1 MTTTAGALADQL
13 RHLLGPDRLLE
24 GDLARNLYSHDGS
37 IVGGDCGIVALP
49 ETTDEVAACMRMAHE
64 LGVDVVPR
72 GSGTGLTGGAVPLE
86 GGLVIS
92 LARMRE
98 MGEVDVANACMW
110 VQPGVLNLDVSTAIA
125 HLGLHYAPD
134 PSSQQACSIGGN
146 VGTNAGGPH
155 CLAYGVTVQHVLGVE
170 MVRPDGEVVILGGV
184 APDPPGYDLR
194 GVVVG
199 AEGTVGIV
207 TRVLLRLTPLPPDV
221 RTMLLDFLSVSD
233 ASAVVQAI
241 IAAGV
246 IPAALEMMDRN
257 MTMAVEEFVHAGL
270 PTDAAA
276 LLLVEVDG
284 TAAEVDTAT
293 EVVERV
299 AREHGV
305 RTVRVAQDEDERALL
320 WKARKTAFGAVARV
334 KPSYYLHDCVVPR
347 TRLVE
352 VMEAIGEITEREGV
366 LCLNVFHAGDGN
378 LHPIIAL
385 DRSDPDETARAMRA
399 GDQIVRAC
407 VAMGGT
413 LSGEHGIGVEKR
425 DYMPLV
431 FDHDDLEAQ
440 ACVRRAFDPDG
451 HMNPDKVLPT
461 GTRCGEV
468 GLADTQVPEGTWI

>member
-1 MTTTAGALADQL
+1 
-13 RHLLGPDRLLE
+13 
-24 GDLARNLYSHDGS
+24 
-37 IVGGDCGIVALP
+37 
-49 ETTDEVAACMRMAHE
+49 
-64 LGVDVVPR
+64 
-72 GSGTGLTGGAVPLE
+72 
-86 GGLVIS
+86 
-92 LARMRE
+92 MRE
-98 MGEVDVANACMW
+98 MGEVDVANSCMW
-110 VQPGVLNLDVSTAIA
+110 VQPGVLNLDVSTAVA

-170 MVRPDGEVVILGGV
+170 MVRPDGEVVVLGGV
-184 APDPPGYDLR
+184 APDAPGYDLR

-199 AEGTVGIV
+199 AEGTVGVV

-221 RTMLLDFLSVSD
+221 RTMLLDFATVAE
-233 ASAVVQAI
+233 ASAVVQGI

-257 MTMAVEEFVHAGL
+257 MALAVEEFVHAGL

-284 TAAEVDTAT
+284 TPAEVAT
-293 EVVERV
+293 FTQVVERV

-305 RTVRVAQDEDERALL
+305 RTVRVAQDEEERALL

-347 TRLVE
+347 TKLVE
-352 VMEAIGEITEREGV
+352 IMEAIGEITERENV
-366 LCLNVFHAGDGN
+366 MCLNVFHAGDGN

-385 DRSDPDETARAMRA
+385 DRSDPDETERAMRA

-431 FDHDDLEAQ
+431 FDHDDLQAQ
-440 ACVRRAFDPDG
+440 ACVRLAFDPDG
-451 HMNPDKVLPT
+451 RMNPHKVLPT

-468 GLADTQVPEGTWI
+468 GLADSQVPEGTWI